1 LKPKVIILISAS
13 SGKVFQKIRSQGQE
27 ATWIR
32 TIPAFN
38 SVQYRYL
45 TSTDSIGSAVKS
57 RVETHT
63 HLDVGVTPSKINK
76 LVNETQTE
84 LQFEASGGWESI
96 LSNSLSAMK
105 WALANL
111 DFDFLIRT
119 NVSSYWDIEFTL
131 ELLERLP
138 NSNLYAGQRI
148 FALDTEFIEGSG
160 IIFSRDV
167 VEDIC
172 SNIDVIDAMTIDDV
186 AFGRFLSS
194 NGTTVTHIPRL
205 WVRSLFDVYNPNL
218 LSIRPHTIRCKFER
232 NFMGITIRRDALL
245 MRKLFQILNGPT
257 R

>member
-1 LKPKVIILISAS
+1 MKPEVIFLISAS
-13 SGKVFQKIRSQGQE
+13 SGKVFQKIRSKGQE
-27 ATWIR
+27 ATWIS
-32 TIPAFN
+32 TVPNFN
-38 SVQYRYL
+38 SVHYRYL
-45 TSTDSIGSAVKS
+45 TSTDSVEATANS
-57 RVETHT
+57 RIDTHT
-63 HLDVGVTPSKINK
+63 PVDIEVTPSKINK
-76 LVNETQTE
+76 LVNESRTE
-84 LQFEASGGWESI
+84 LQFESSGSWESI

-138 NSNLYAGQRI
+138 KSNLYAGQRI

-167 VEDIC
+167 VESIC
-172 SNIDVIDAMTIDDV
+172 SNIELIDAMTIDDV

-194 NGTTVTHIPRL
+194 NGTPLTHIPRL

-218 LSIRPHTIRCKFER
+218 RRIKPHTIRCKFER
-232 NFMGITIRRDALL
+232 NFMGVTIRRDTLL
-245 MRKLFQILNGPT
+245 MRTLFQILNGPA